1 MELIKIENLK
11 KKFCKKLHLSL
22 WYGFVDLFIWKQSS
36 TLRKDEEWALYDVN
50 LSINK
55 GEFVGILGK
64 NGSGKTTL
72 VRTLTGIYQ
81 KNDGTIDIKG
91 TIVPFF
97 VGNLAL
103 NRFYSGLDNFYF
115 LGATLG
121 FSKKELKSK
130 ISIVEE
136 FSELGKDF
144 YCPMGTY
151 SSGMR
156 VRLRFGCI
164 KALYPDILIIDEAL
178 SISDFHFQNKCF
190 DFLEEYAKTNAVVL
204 ISHDMAVIERYC
216 KRIIVME
223 KGQVTLDT
231 KDVKYGID
239 YYHSK

>member
-1 MELIKIENLK
+1 MELIKIQNLK

-22 WYGFVDLFIWKQSS
+22 WYGFVDLFNWRKSNR
-36 TLRKDEEWALYDVN
+36 LRKDEEWALYDVN
-50 LSINK
+50 LTIQT

-81 KNDGTIDIKG
+81 KDDGTVVINGK
-91 TIVPFF
+91 IVPLF

-121 FSKKELKSK
+121 FRKKELKSRIK
-130 ISIVEE
+130 IVEE
-136 FSELGKDF
+136 FSELGKDL
-144 YCPMGTY
+144 YNPMGTY

-190 DFLEEYAKTNAVVL
+190 DFLEEYSKKNAVVL
-204 ISHDMAVIERYC
+204 ISHDLVMMEKYC

-223 KGQVTLDT
+223 KGQVILDT
-231 KDVKYGID
+231 PDVKYGIE
-239 YYHSK
+239 YYQSK